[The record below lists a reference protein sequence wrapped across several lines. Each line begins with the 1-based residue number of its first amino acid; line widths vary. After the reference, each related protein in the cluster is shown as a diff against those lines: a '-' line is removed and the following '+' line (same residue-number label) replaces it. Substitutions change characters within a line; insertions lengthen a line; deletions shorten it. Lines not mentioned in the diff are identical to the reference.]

1 VAPPLPRP
9 SRRLTA
15 AGFTLGHGT
24 DRRGLTGVTV
34 ILCPD
39 GAVGA
44 AELRGTA
51 TSTRQFDSLLVPH
64 HVATRVHALVFAG
77 GSAFG
82 LAAAD
87 PVIAHLARRGHGL
100 RTPLGVVPLVPTAI
114 LFDLG
119 LGDPGARPGPELV
132 QAALAAARAGAV
144 ACGSVGAGTGATV
157 GKALGLENAMKGGFG
172 FAELRPAD
180 PAGGPAVAAAVAV
193 NAYGDVRDPDSGRL
207 LAGARAAPGSRRL
220 ADAERVFAALAPDA
234 THPWQG
240 NTTLAAVLTDAA
252 LDKLACRKV
261 GEMAIGGLYR
271 ALSPAASIYDG
282 DLIVTLASGR
292 VPAHPHAVGVL
303 AQRAVGAA
311 IVAAVRAADGFGL
324 LPAARDLRR

>member
-1 VAPPLPRP
+1 MAPPPLPRP

-24 DRRGLTGVTV
+24 DRAGLTGVTV
-34 ILCPD
+34 ILCPE

-51 TSTRQFDSLLVPH
+51 TGTRQFDSLLVPH
-64 HVATRVHALVFAG
+64 HVATKVHALVFAG

-87 PVIAHLARRGHGL
+87 AVVAHLARAGHGL
-100 RTPLGVVPLVPTAI
+100 RTPLGVVPQVPTAV

-119 LGDPGARPGPELV
+119 LGDPAARPGPRLV
-132 QAALAAARAGAV
+132 AAALGAARAGQV

-172 FAELRPAD
+172 FAELRPA
-180 PAGGPAVAAAVAV
+180 GGPAVAAAVVV
-193 NAYGDVRDPDSGRL
+193 NAYGDVRDPVSGRL

-220 ADAERVFAALAPDA
+220 ADAERVLAALAPDA

-240 NTTLAAVLTDAA
+240 HTTLAAVLTDAA
-252 LDKLACRKV
+252 LDKLAARKV
-261 GEMAIGGLYR
+261 AEMAMGGLYR
-271 ALSPAASIYDG
+271 ALSPAATIYDG

-292 VPAHPHAVGVL
+292 VAAHPHAVGVL

-311 IVAAVRAADGFGL
+311 IAAAVRAADGFGL
-324 LPAARDLRR
+324 LPAAHDLER

>member
-34 ILCPD
+34 ILCPE

-87 PVIAHLARRGHGL
+87 PVIAHLARRSHGL
-100 RTPLGVVPLVPTAI
+100 RTPLGAVPLVPTAI

-119 LGDPGARPGPELV
+119 LGDPSARPGPELV
-132 QAALAAARAGAV
+132 QAAIGAARAGRV

-157 GKALGLENAMKGGFG
+157 GKALGRENAMKGGFG
-172 FAELRPAD
+172 FAELRP
-180 PAGGPAVAAAVAV
+180 PGGPAVAAAVAV
-193 NAYGDVRDPDSGRL
+193 NAYGDVRDPESGRL

-220 ADAERVFAALAPDA
+220 ADAERVFAAPAPDA

-271 ALSPAASIYDG
+271 ALQPAASIYDG

-324 LPAARDLRR
+324 LPAARDLGR